1 MKSKILSVYTLIL
14 VLIVGQAVTAL
25 IPANAADSKSS
36 KINSQGNIQTVGII
50 NPDGAKSV
58 WMISNSSD
66 GDIPG
71 LLAKYPSKMIDGL
84 KFYSLSSWQ
93 DTARFLTIVHEQ
105 QARVMRQLVQNMQKL
120 NKKIGNIE
128 KKRQR
133 VVHSGSMDSR
143 VQALEKKVDYMSD
156 GGYR

>member
-1 MKSKILSVYTLIL
+1 MTSKILSVYTIIL
-14 VLIVGQAVTAL
+14 VVIVGLPVTAL
-25 IPANAADSKSS
+25 IPANAADSKSPE
-36 KINSQGNIQTVGII
+36 INSQDHIQTVGII

-58 WMISNSSD
+58 WMISDSND

-84 KFYSLSSWQ
+84 NFYSLSSWQ
-93 DTARFLTIVHEQ
+93 DTARFLTVVHEQ
-105 QARVMRQLVQNMQKL
+105 QARVMRQLAQNMQKL
-120 NKKIGNIE
+120 TKRIGNIE

-133 VVHSGSMDSR
+133 VVYSGSMDSR

-156 GGYR
+156 GGHP

>member
-1 MKSKILSVYTLIL
+1 MTSKILSIYTLIL
-14 VLIVGQAVTAL
+14 VLIVGLAVTAL
-25 IPANAADSKSS
+25 IPANAADSKSF

-105 QARVMRQLVQNMQKL
+105 QAQVMHQLVQNMQKL

-133 VVHSGSMDSR
+133 VVYSGSMDSR